1 MEVSEILSL
10 MSLLK
15 LIIVIIS
22 GGLGGAVV
30 RYTLEVRRAKYEYV
44 IRLHREWWS
53 AEFSEMRSEVY
64 KIVEDFNSIDSG
76 TEAKIFLSHV
86 EKGTLLQ
93 HPSGRAFVQIA
104 FFFAD
109 ISACLEKKLL
119 DAAFTYRL
127 FGESQYFWFQPLI
140 SAVRKR
146 LPNQTDA
153 IRWKWETEELEKRF
167 ERFRKKDNQK
177 KRKRLGK

>member
-30 RYTLEVRRAKYEYV
+30 RYILEVRRAKYEYV

-64 KIVEDFNSIDSG
+64 KIVEDFNSA
-76 TEAKIFLSHV
+76 ECCV
-86 EKGTLLQ
+86 
-93 HPSGRAFVQIA
+93 GRDPPQ
-104 FFFAD
+104 D
-109 ISACLEKKLL
+109 AC
-119 DAAFTYRL
+119 DTACGGVCGMACPR
-127 FGESQYFWFQPLI
+127 
-140 SAVRKR
+140 
-146 LPNQTDA
+146 
-153 IRWKWETEELEKRF
+153 
-167 ERFRKKDNQK
+167 
-177 KRKRLGK
+177 